1 MRLLPFTLKECEMYF
16 QSRGFHLSRYEMAV
30 AYMAFGGIPYY
41 LDRIDNEKNLSENID
56 AFFFNDT
63 MIDQEFKDVYAGLY
77 ATSER
82 YVDIVK
88 ALGTKFYGM
97 TRREL
102 AEAVGIELGGTFSK
116 ISPLRKR
123 ARRDGLSTERLLFH
137 VLPSL
142 HPRERC

>member
-1 MRLLPFTLKECEMYF
+1 
-16 QSRGFHLSRYEMAV
+16 
-30 AYMAFGGIPYY
+30 
-41 LDRIDNEKNLSENID
+41 
-56 AFFFNDT
+56 

-116 ISPLRKR
+116 ILDNWHESYIPW
-123 ARRDGLSTERLLFH
+123 
-137 VLPSL
+137 
-142 HPRERC
+142 